1 MILAASSGFDVGVFA
16 NYGVL
21 GLMFVFVV
29 GALLTG
35 NLVAGWV
42 YKRLEIQFKEQ
53 VDKVEAQCVTQ
64 MERFE
69 RELERERAEKIAL
82 RTRMDEQVVP
92 LLADTGHLLREALRT
107 LGRDGRDGRDKGAG
121 HDQPR
126 T

>member
-1 MILAASSGFDVGVFA
+1 MLSAVDATGSDISVFA

-42 YKRLEIQFKEQ
+42 YKSQVAKLEKQIEDQAVRYEK
-53 VDKVEAQCVTQ
+53 
-64 MERFE
+64 
-69 RELERERAEKIAL
+69 ELERERAEKLAL
-82 RTRMDEQVVP
+82 RTRMDDQVIP
-92 LLADTGHLLREALRT
+92 LLSDTGHLLRDALRT
-107 LGRDGRDGRDKGAG
+107 IGPSRDKGAG
-121 HDQPR
+121 